1 MRTFPPIRGA
11 ESNPSD
17 PHPMLPALVRHVLY
31 PLHERLLGRPTLRYL
46 RELDDSQWLSPCQIS
61 DTQLTKLRALLR
73 HAADHTPFYRARL
86 QSVSLDPDS
95 IDWPASLTRLPLLD
109 KAQIKAS
116 LGDMLWTSSPGGL
129 TEAHTGGSSGEPLR
143 FFVDRRRQAYDQ
155 AARMRAYRWFGVE
168 LGSRELYL
176 WGSPIETARSD
187 VFRRWR
193 DGLTNHRL
201 LSAFDMSPQRMDAYL
216 DEIDRYQPSCLYGYP
231 SSLALLAEHA
241 AQRGRRLRLPA
252 LRAIFVTG
260 EVCYP
265 HHRETLG
272 NYFNV
277 PVASGYGSRE
287 AGFIAHECPAGN
299 MHITAENIIVEI
311 IAPDMASAIKVA
323 ARDQSPDAE
332 ASCNGEIVIT
342 HLDAYGMPLIRYR
355 TGDVGRRK
363 PGRCACGR
371 GLPMLDVV
379 AGRTTD
385 FIHLPS
391 GVIKHALSVIYPLRS
406 MSGVRQFR
414 VTQHADYSVK
424 VQVVPVQDDLLSPA
438 LIARRLH
445 PVLGED
451 IDVDVECVR
460 HIPTADSGKFHY
472 VISHVRPPRAVTPLQ
487 ESSHA

>member
-1 MRTFPPIRGA
+1 
-11 ESNPSD
+11 
-17 PHPMLPALVRHVLY
+17 MLPALVRHVLY
-31 PLHERLLGRPTLRYL
+31 PLHEHLLGRPTLRFL
-46 RELDDSQWLSPCQIS
+46 RELEESQWLSPCQLRVI
-61 DTQLTKLRALLR
+61 QLQKLRDLLQ
-73 HAADHTPFYRARL
+73 HAASNTTFYRERFRAA
-86 QSVSLDPDS
+86 SLDPQADDLLAD
-95 IDWPASLTRLPLLD
+95 ITRLPLLD
-109 KAQIKAS
+109 KAQIAAS
-116 LGDMLWTSSPGGL
+116 LSAMKWSQSPGGL

-155 AARMRAYRWFGVE
+155 AARLRAYRWFGVN

-176 WGSPIETARSD
+176 WGSPIESARSD
-187 VFRRWR
+187 RLRRWR

-201 LSAFDMSPQRMDAYL
+201 LSAFNMSPQRMDAYL
-216 DEIDRYQPSCLYGYP
+216 DALQRFQPACLYGYP

-241 AQRGRRLRLPA
+241 IARGRPLRLPK
-252 LRAIFVTG
+252 LKAIFVTG

-265 HHRETLG
+265 HHRETLRS
-272 NYFNV
+272 YFGV
-277 PVASGYGSRE
+277 PVVSGYGSRE

-299 MHITAENIIVEI
+299 MHITAENVIVEVMP
-311 IAPDMASAIKVA
+311 ARVGCADHASASD
-323 ARDQSPDAE
+323 ARSEEQPAPPT
-332 ASCNGEIVIT
+332 GEIVIT

-355 TGDVGRRK
+355 TGDVGRLK

-424 VQVVPVQDDLLSPA
+424 VQIVPVCDDLISPA
-438 LIARRLH
+438 RVARRLH

-451 IDVDVECVR
+451 IDIEVECVT
-460 HIPTADSGKFHY
+460 HIPSAESGKYRY
-472 VISHVRPPRAVTPLQ
+472 VISHVRPLRAPSIHP
-487 ESSHA
+487 ENHHA